1 MTVENENF
9 FDFFGIPEEQFR
21 TLYAKGGK
29 ILYAPEIHVPV
40 PKKGIPESGLK
51 AMGLTVVTEKNQN
64 SLWLDIFL
72 WISIVALI
80 VTIVYVIWKLTEP
93 EPALEHQKTDEIEG
107 NA

>member
-9 FDFFGIPEEQFR
+9 FDFFGIAEEQFR
-21 TLYAKGGK
+21 RLYAKGGK

-51 AMGLTVVTEKNQN
+51 AIGLTVVTEKNQN
-64 SLWLDIFL
+64 SIWLDIIF
-72 WISIVALI
+72 WISIIAFI
-80 VTIVYVIWKLTEP
+80 VTVVYVIWDLTKP
-93 EPALEHQKTDEIEG
+93 DPILEIQKEDDVEE

>member
-29 ILYAPEIHVPV
+29 ILYAPEIHVRV
-40 PKKGIPESGLK
+40 PRKEIPEGGLK
-51 AMGLTVVTEKNQN
+51 AMGMTVVTEKKRD
-64 SLWLDIFL
+64 SIWLDICL
-72 WISIVALI
+72 WISIIALI
-80 VTIVYVIWKLTEP
+80 ISVIYLIWKLTEP
-93 EPALEHQKTDEIEG
+93 EPALEHQKTDDVEE